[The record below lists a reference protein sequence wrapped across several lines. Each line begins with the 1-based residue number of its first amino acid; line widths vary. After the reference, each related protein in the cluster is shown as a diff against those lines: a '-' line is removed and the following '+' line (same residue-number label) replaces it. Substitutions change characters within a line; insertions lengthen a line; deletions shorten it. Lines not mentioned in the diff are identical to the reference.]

1 MPDSDTP
8 SNSDTPPNSTASKP
22 KKRSFFKKPSWQTTT
37 ENDDPTALF
46 DHSRQTISAI
56 QAEEERKRKEEEER
70 KREQELVVRRKKE
83 QHERELEEQRE
94 GKRRRISHDPEDND
108 LADFGVSATEG
119 YRTKSESSF
128 DGTKPAT
135 LSSSPPTKRSS
146 TSLSSRYEEI
156 SKRSESIA
164 AGPSGN
170 DDTHIGVLGT
180 PTKDPVIIDLD
191 DSDSAEDVTR
201 AETKEDA
208 QAKQDDPDDD
218 PDESDPEVREI
229 LRKSRRKKRLAE
241 EQRAM
246 ATPPIAGLE
255 RQGSASS
262 LGAGT
267 PLPPNQSDPP
277 IQILIEP
284 RIANTKP
291 LLVTRRLSQRLKE
304 VREAWCKRQGF
315 DEETTQSIFLTHRGI
330 RLYDVATSKVLGFSL
345 NSEGE
350 LVNKF
355 NSSHWDEDI
364 NKVVLQATT
373 KEIYEADKQESRR
386 KLEGQPSPEPEPEPE
401 EKQIRVVI
409 KTKEHGDCR
418 FIVRPSTEFGKMTNS
433 ARIRMKLPTHLK
445 PYLCFDGERLDPD
458 GTMAD
463 FEDFDDGDAIDMFFE

>member
-1 MPDSDTP
+1 M
-8 SNSDTPPNSTASKP
+8 
-22 KKRSFFKKPSWQTTT
+22 
-37 ENDDPTALF
+37 
-46 DHSRQTISAI
+46 
-56 QAEEERKRKEEEER
+56 
-70 KREQELVVRRKKE
+70 
-83 QHERELEEQRE
+83 
-94 GKRRRISHDPEDND
+94 
-108 LADFGVSATEG
+108 
-119 YRTKSESSF
+119 
-128 DGTKPAT
+128 
-135 LSSSPPTKRSS
+135 
-146 TSLSSRYEEI
+146 
-156 SKRSESIA
+156 
-164 AGPSGN
+164 
-170 DDTHIGVLGT
+170 
-180 PTKDPVIIDLD
+180 IIDLD

-418 FIVRPSTEFGKMTNS
+418 FIVRPVSALLMPRWERHGILIMTSLLSLGK
-433 ARIRMKLPTHLK
+433 
-445 PYLCFDGERLDPD
+445 
-458 GTMAD
+458 
-463 FEDFDDGDAIDMFFE
+463 